1 MSTKPPQ
8 GLDAAFE
15 DDPTGVREL
24 LRGLPDPGPM
34 PADVSDR
41 IRDALARESADRA
54 PGRLYPLPIDP
65 ARGAGDGVDAGVDAG
80 VDDDPTGIRDL
91 LRSQPDPGPMPNY
104 VAAQVLDSLRAEFG
118 ANQSSF
124 DDDPTG
130 IRDLLR
136 SQPAPGPM
144 PDHVSKRIMHRLD
157 LEREAAADADPTGTR
172 DFLRSQPDPGP
183 MPDDVAARVTAA
195 LRHES
200 ERRGEQPSNV
210 TALHSR
216 DRSATPARS
225 GKLLRFVGGA
235 AAAAVAGVI
244 ALGAFQSLG
253 SHDAPPTQAV
263 TSTAQ
268 APSGIADKVYVTSTD
283 KNYTRASLSTD
294 AGSLARADL
303 ATGLAP
309 ADANK
314 LGSVATKDGALT
326 CAAAIGQEV
335 LDRSSRITVDIAQY
349 EGRPALVVVATGD
362 ASSTVWVLN
371 RDCDKSQTPI
381 AGPATVS

>member
-15 DDPTGVREL
+15 DDPAGVREL

-54 PGRLYPLPIDP
+54 PGRLHSLPIDP
-65 ARGAGDGVDAGVDAG
+65 ARGAGDDVDAGVEAG

-91 LRSQPDPGPMPNY
+91 LRSQPDPGPMP
-104 VAAQVLDSLRAEFG
+104 
-118 ANQSSF
+118 
-124 DDDPTG
+124 
-130 IRDLLR
+130 
-136 SQPAPGPM
+136 
-144 PDHVSKRIMHRLD
+144 H
-157 LEREAAADADPTGTR
+157 
-172 DFLRSQPDPGP
+172 
-183 MPDDVAARVTAA
+183 DVAARVTAA

-244 ALGAFQSLG
+244 TIGAFQSLG
-253 SHDAPPTQAV
+253 SDDAPPTQAV